1 MIELLLLAVTVVGSG
16 VFVMSDGT
24 THRVRRLRA
33 VSGFRSGPIV
43 RWLNATFPTFT
54 RRFTDISNGE
64 AGGSANDASSGQGT
78 SLHHVR
84 DLLYAGFSP
93 AQAWA
98 SVGVVTDSR
107 GVPLAP
113 SVERTLGAGIKPRPA
128 VSNQYG
134 RAIVAAC
141 EIALQLG
148 SPLGPAL
155 SAVDRALCDERV
167 ALEEQAIVLA
177 GPVTSSLLLQF
188 LPLVGLA
195 LALILGANPLVWF
208 VQSPA
213 GACVGL
219 CGIGF
224 LVGGRAWTK
233 RLITAARRQRES

>member
-1 MIELLLLAVTVVGSG
+1 MFALLLLAVTLVGSG
-16 VFVMSDGT
+16 VFVVSGGT
-24 THRVRRLRA
+24 AHRVRRLRA

-54 RRFTDISNGE
+54 RKFTDISNGE
-64 AGGSANDASSGQGT
+64 VGGSTNDVSTGQGT

-93 AQAWA
+93 AQAWS

-107 GVPLAP
+107 GIPLAP
-113 SVERTLGAGIKPRPA
+113 SLERTLGTGTKPGQAAP
-128 VSNQYG
+128 NQYG
-134 RAIVAAC
+134 SAIVAAC

-167 ALEEQAIVLA
+167 ALEEQAVVLA
-177 GPVTSSLLLQF
+177 GPVTSSRLLQF

-195 LALILGANPLVWF
+195 LALILGANPLGWF

-213 GACVGL
+213 GACVGV

-233 RLITAARRQRES
+233 RLIAAARKQRES